1 MTETALWVA
10 AYLIAYLAGTFPS
23 AQIVARA
30 SGITITEVGSG
41 NPGAANVT
49 RALGWRKGVLVFAL
63 DAAKGV
69 VGAGAGYAV
78 GGRGGAYLCGAAAI
92 LGHVF
97 PMTRGFRGGKGVA
110 TAAGTMLVL
119 HPVLVPVV
127 IGVWWVVS
135 RLTGTAAIG
144 SLLAVA
150 AAPAG
155 LAITGAPRWEFAATI
170 GICALI
176 FIRHASN
183 VQRLLQRREHRITSS
198 RG

>member
-1 MTETALWVA
+1 MIETALWIG
-10 AYLIAYLAGTFPS
+10 AYLIAYFAGTFPS

-30 SGITITEVGSG
+30 AGINITAVGSG
-41 NPGAANVT
+41 NPGASNVT
-49 RALGWRKGVLVFAL
+49 RALGWRKGIIVFGL

-69 VGAGAGYAV
+69 VGAGLGYGV

-97 PMTRGFRGGKGVA
+97 PITRGLRGGKGVA
-110 TAAGTMLVL
+110 TAAGTLMVL
-119 HPVLVPVV
+119 HPLLVPVV
-127 IGVWWVVS
+127 IGIWWVVS

-150 AAPAG
+150 AAPVG
-155 LAITGAPRWEFAATI
+155 LALTSSPGWEFFATI

-183 VQRLLQRREHRITSS
+183 LQRLLQRREHRIT
-198 RG
+198 

>member
-1 MTETALWVA
+1 VNETLIWFG
-10 AYLIAYLAGTFPS
+10 AYLLAYFAGTFPS

-30 SGITITEVGSG
+30 AGINITEVGSG
-41 NPGAANVT
+41 NPGASNVT
-49 RALGWRKGVLVFAL
+49 RALGWRKGIAVFAL

-69 VGAGAGYAV
+69 VGAGLGYAA

-97 PMTRGFRGGKGVA
+97 PITRGLRGGKGVA
-110 TAAGTMLVL
+110 TAAGTLMVL
-119 HPVLVPVV
+119 HPLLVPVV
-127 IGVWWVVS
+127 IGIWWVVS

-155 LAITGAPRWEFAATI
+155 LAITGAPGWEFAATI

-183 VQRLLQRREHRITSS
+183 LQRLFQRREHRIT
-198 RG
+198 

>member
-1 MTETALWVA
+1 MTETLLWLS
-10 AYLIAYLAGTFPS
+10 AYLVAYLAGTFPS

-30 SGITITEVGSG
+30 SGINITEVGSG
-41 NPGAANVT
+41 NPGASNVT
-49 RALGWRKGVLVFAL
+49 RALGWRKGILVFAL

-69 VGAGAGYAV
+69 VGSGVGYAV

-97 PMTRGFRGGKGVA
+97 PITRSFRGGKGVA
-110 TAAGTMLVL
+110 TAAGTLMVL
-119 HPVLVPVV
+119 HPLLVPVV
-127 IGVWWVVS
+127 IGIWWVVS

-155 LAITGAPRWEFAATI
+155 LAISGAPGWEFGATM

-176 FIRHASN
+176 FVRHASN
-183 VQRLLQRREHRITSS
+183 LQRLVQRKEHRIT
-198 RG
+198 

>member
-1 MTETALWVA
+1 MTETALWIA
-10 AYLIAYLAGTFPS
+10 AYVIAYLAGTFPS

-30 SGITITEVGSG
+30 AGINITEVGSG
-41 NPGAANVT
+41 NPGASNVT
-49 RALGWRKGVLVFAL
+49 RALGWRKGIVVFAL

-69 VGAGAGYAV
+69 VGAGLGYAA

-97 PMTRGFRGGKGVA
+97 PITRGLRGGKGVA
-110 TAAGTMLVL
+110 TAAGTLMVL
-119 HPVLVPVV
+119 HPLLVPVV
-127 IGVWWVVS
+127 IGIWWVVS

-150 AAPAG
+150 AAPVG
-155 LAITGAPRWEFAATI
+155 LAITGAPGWEFAATI

-183 VQRLLQRREHRITSS
+183 LQRLFQRREHRIT
-198 RG
+198 

>member
-1 MTETALWVA
+1 MTETLLWLS
-10 AYLIAYLAGTFPS
+10 AYLVAYLAGTFPS

-30 SGITITEVGSG
+30 AGINITEVGSG
-41 NPGAANVT
+41 NPGASNVT
-49 RALGWRKGVLVFAL
+49 RALGWRKGILVFAL

-69 VGAGAGYAV
+69 VGSGVGYAV

-97 PMTRGFRGGKGVA
+97 PITRGLRGGKGVA
-110 TAAGTMLVL
+110 TAAGTLMVL
-119 HPVLVPVV
+119 HPLLVPVV
-127 IGVWWVVS
+127 IGIWWVVS

-155 LAITGAPRWEFAATI
+155 LAISGAPGWEFGATM

-176 FIRHASN
+176 FVRHTSN
-183 VQRLLQRREHRITSS
+183 LQRLIQRKEHRIT
-198 RG
+198 

>member
-1 MTETALWVA
+1 MTETLLWLS
-10 AYLIAYLAGTFPS
+10 AYLVAYLAGTFPS

-30 SGITITEVGSG
+30 AGINITEVGSG
-41 NPGAANVT
+41 NPGASNVT
-49 RALGWRKGVLVFAL
+49 RALGWRKGILVFAL

-69 VGAGAGYAV
+69 VGSGVGYAV

-97 PMTRGFRGGKGVA
+97 PITRGLRGGKGVA
-110 TAAGTMLVL
+110 TAAGTLMVL
-119 HPVLVPVV
+119 HPLLVPVV
-127 IGVWWVVS
+127 IGIWWVVS

-155 LAITGAPRWEFAATI
+155 LAISGAPGWEFGATM

-176 FIRHASN
+176 FVRHASN
-183 VQRLLQRREHRITSS
+183 LQRLIQRKEHRIT
-198 RG
+198 

>member
-1 MTETALWVA
+1 VNETLIWFG
-10 AYLIAYLAGTFPS
+10 AYLLAYFAGTFPS

-30 SGITITEVGSG
+30 AGINITEVGSG
-41 NPGAANVT
+41 NPGASNVT
-49 RALGWRKGVLVFAL
+49 RALGWRKGIVVFAL

-69 VGAGAGYAV
+69 VGAGLGYAA

-97 PMTRGFRGGKGVA
+97 PITRGLRGGKGVA
-110 TAAGTMLVL
+110 TAAGTLMVL
-119 HPVLVPVV
+119 HPLLVPVV
-127 IGVWWVVS
+127 IGIWWVIS

-183 VQRLLQRREHRITSS
+183 LQRLFQRREHRIT
-198 RG
+198 

>member
-1 MTETALWVA
+1 MTETLLWLS
-10 AYLIAYLAGTFPS
+10 AYLVAYLAGTFPS

-30 SGITITEVGSG
+30 AGINITEVGSG
-41 NPGAANVT
+41 NPGASNVT
-49 RALGWRKGVLVFAL
+49 RALGWRKGILVFAL

-69 VGAGAGYAV
+69 VGSGVGYAV

-97 PMTRGFRGGKGVA
+97 PITRGLRGGKGVA
-110 TAAGTMLVL
+110 TAAGTLMVL
-119 HPVLVPVV
+119 HPLLVPVV
-127 IGVWWVVS
+127 IGIWWVVS

-155 LAITGAPRWEFAATI
+155 LAISGAPGWEFGATI

-176 FIRHASN
+176 FVRHASN
-183 VQRLLQRREHRITSS
+183 LQRLVQRKEHRIT
-198 RG
+198 

>member
-1 MTETALWVA
+1 MTETLLWLA
-10 AYLIAYLAGTFPS
+10 AYVVAYFAGTFPS

-30 SGITITEVGSG
+30 AGINITEVGSG
-41 NPGAANVT
+41 NPGASNVT
-49 RALGWRKGVLVFAL
+49 RALGWRKGILVFAL

-69 VGAGAGYAV
+69 VGSGVGYAV

-97 PMTRGFRGGKGVA
+97 PITRGLRGGKGVA
-110 TAAGTMLVL
+110 TAAGTLIVL
-119 HPVLVPVV
+119 HPLLVPVV
-127 IGVWWVVS
+127 IGIWWVMS
-135 RLTGTAAIG
+135 RLTGTAAVG

-155 LAITGAPRWEFAATI
+155 LAISGAPGWEFGATI

-176 FIRHASN
+176 FVRHASN
-183 VQRLLQRREHRITSS
+183 LQRLIQRREHRIT
-198 RG
+198 